1 MLTNFDPQCP
11 NIYTHPCD
19 MLYVFFFFEF
29 YVIRWQKRD
38 TFSAFFQHCDLQYF
52 HPIVAGIYL

>member
-1 MLTNFDPQCP
+1 MTFL
-11 NIYTHPCD
+11 HPFD
-19 MLYVFFFFEF
+19 MLLVLIEF
-29 YVIRWQKRD
+29 YAIRWQKRD